1 MGERVGLTSH
11 SFLLF
16 ARFNVNLGVTMAQ
29 SDIVSFV
36 VPACEMLANE
46 MQYELVDVELVKEG
60 AGKYLRI
67 YIDKPGGITLDD
79 CEVYHRAIAPK
90 VERVDYDYLEI
101 CSPGMDRPLK
111 KQRDFDAHA
120 GKEVQVR
127 LYKPVDK
134 KKVFE
139 GVLVGLL
146 DGEIV
151 LDTPQGQLRFAQKSA
166 SRVVPV
172 LRFDELDFD
181 DLNEEG
187 AGEDEP

>member
-1 MGERVGLTSH
+1 
-11 SFLLF
+11 
-16 ARFNVNLGVTMAQ
+16 MAQ

-36 VPACEMLANE
+36 VPACEKLANE

>member
-1 MGERVGLTSH
+1 
-11 SFLLF
+11 
-16 ARFNVNLGVTMAQ
+16 MAQ

-36 VPACEMLANE
+36 VPVCEKLANE
-46 MQYELVDVELVKEG
+46 MQYELVDVELAKEG

-139 GVLVGLL
+139 GVLVGLI

-166 SRVVPV
+166 SGVVPV
-172 LRFDELDFD
+172 LHFDELDFD
-181 DLNEEG
+181 DLDEEG